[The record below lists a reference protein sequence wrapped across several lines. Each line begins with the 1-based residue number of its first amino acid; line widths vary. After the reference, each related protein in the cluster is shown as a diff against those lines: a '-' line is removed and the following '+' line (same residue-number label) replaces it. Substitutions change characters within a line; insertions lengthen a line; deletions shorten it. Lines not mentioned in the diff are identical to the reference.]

1 MNRDDLTGTWDL
13 QRFWFTDDGG
23 SEMDPLGEMPVGNL
37 ILGADGNYAFT
48 MMRTGRSP
56 YASGDLLGGTPD
68 EKGEAADGYVSFGG
82 TWTFDGRRDHLR
94 DCLQPVPQLGRRR
107 AGAAHVHGR
116 GRAAASDDGADP
128 AGRQN
133 APRRGALA
141 ETLKLNSRSSHVE
154 SLAYRER

>member
-23 SEMDPLGEMPVGNL
+23 SEMAPLGEMPVGNL

-68 EKGEAADGYVSFGG
+68 EKGEAAHGYVSFGG
-82 TWTFDGRRDHLR
+82 TWTFDGDAITFGITYSLFPNWVGGEQVRLTSMVGDE
-94 DCLQPVPQLGRRR
+94 LQLQTTGPILLAGKMHR
-107 AGAAHVHGR
+107 GAAR
-116 GRAAASDDGADP
+116 WR
-128 AGRQN
+128 
-133 APRRGALA
+133 
-141 ETLKLNSRSSHVE
+141 KL
-154 SLAYRER
+154 